1 MLLNRSDYTME
12 EIQKL
17 DSVNSL
23 FDSLYHDKKIMMI
36 QVKFVVFVERSAIGC
51 DDSESSLGPAHSV
64 RLFRGNRRS

>member
-1 MLLNRSDYTME
+1 ME

-23 FDSLYHDKKIMMI
+23 FDSLYHDKKIMMM
-36 QVKFVVFVERSAIGC
+36 QVEFVVFVERSAIGC

-64 RLFRGNRRS
+64 